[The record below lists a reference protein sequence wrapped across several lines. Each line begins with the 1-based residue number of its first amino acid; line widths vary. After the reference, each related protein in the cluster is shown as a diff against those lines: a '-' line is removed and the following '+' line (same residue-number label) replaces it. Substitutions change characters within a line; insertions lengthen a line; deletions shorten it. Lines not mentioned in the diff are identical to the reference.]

1 MEALLTFGKGGEDE
15 AKRSEVPVREY
26 AEPEM
31 TRSGHPG
38 YDACKITVGEEKS
51 RLAILNV
58 LRFFLS
64 NLCDSGGRARVL
76 PRRDTYYILY

>member
-1 MEALLTFGKGGEDE
+1 MIEMEGEDE
-15 AKRSEVPVREY
+15 AERSEVPVREY

-38 YDACKITVGEEKS
+38 YDSCRITVRGEKS
-51 RLAILNV
+51 RLATMNV

-76 PRRDTYYILY
+76 PRIQR

>member
-1 MEALLTFGKGGEDE
+1 METLLIITMEGEDE
-15 AKRSEVPVREY
+15 AERSEVPVREY
-26 AEPEM
+26 AESEM

-51 RLAILNV
+51 RLAIMNV

-76 PRRDTYYILY
+76 PRIQR